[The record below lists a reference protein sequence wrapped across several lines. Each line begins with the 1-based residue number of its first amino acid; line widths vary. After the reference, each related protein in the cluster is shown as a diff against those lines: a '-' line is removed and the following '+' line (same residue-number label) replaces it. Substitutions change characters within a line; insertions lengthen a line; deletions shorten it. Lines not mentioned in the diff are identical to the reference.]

1 MELGIRSPGGVA
13 KQHGSDSSPHG
24 QPAPPNKQV
33 SGEQLVKN
41 AQKKAK
47 SMLPSDTKPH
57 TPARDSH
64 LAPQAIAMETTPVSM
79 ETDILKVPIKEE
91 GSDQQFTDGEAGPR
105 QDPPTPEQL
114 GAVSEFCV
122 EALGRSVLSLTDL
135 RNQLL
140 LKQTALARESPLHVL
155 SQQGV
160 SDHLLG
166 EGLRHCGAVEVGQPW
181 NKSLFSL
188 THGDPVKIKSARHR
202 YYHHRVCLFQCREAI
217 LNLFR
222 SERSMRKKQLLDEL
236 TRRGLTDDI
245 KIVSSILKV

>member
-24 QPAPPNKQV
+24 QQAPPNKQV
-33 SGEQLVKN
+33 SGEQLVKKKK
-41 AQKKAK
+41 KKAK
-47 SMLPSDTKPH
+47 SMLSSETKPH
-57 TPARDSH
+57 TPVRDSH
-64 LAPQAIAMETTPVSM
+64 LAPQTIAMETTPASM
-79 ETDILKVPIKEE
+79 ETDILKAPIKEE

-140 LKQTALARESPLHVL
+140 LKQTALAQESPRHVL

-188 THGDPVKIKSARHR
+188 THGDPVKIKSAHHR
-202 YYHHRVCLFQCREAI
+202 YYLHRVCLFQCREAI

-245 KIVSSILKV
+245 KVVSSILKV